1 MVFLLNNDGYTIE
14 RLIYGADSSYND
26 INPWRYGQ
34 FSAAVDPR
42 ERVMIHCVRNE
53 AELQSALRATDE
65 STRPHPIEIILPC
78 LDAPDSLVRFTRKAA
93 EFDFRNFLKR
103 RSTKSNNP

>member
-1 MVFLLNNDGYTIE
+1 
-14 RLIYGADSSYND
+14 
-26 INPWRYGQ
+26 
-34 FSAAVDPR
+34 
-42 ERVMIHCVRNE
+42 MIHCVRNE

-78 LDAPDSLVRFTRKAA
+78 LDAPDSLVRFAGKAA